1 MTLIIGTIIAAGA
14 GQMLVV
20 KVSSDLIQNS
30 LRCMEEEE
38 EEAAACFI
46 KGSGFREIYE
56 SLIAS

>member
-38 EEAAACFI
+38 EEAAAYFI

-56 SLIAS
+56 SWFAS

>member
-1 MTLIIGTIIAAGA
+1 MTLIIGTIIAARA

-38 EEAAACFI
+38 EEAVAYYI

-56 SLIAS
+56 S

>member
-1 MTLIIGTIIAAGA
+1 MCRKNDGVIGTIIAA

-38 EEAAACFI
+38 EEAAAYFI

-56 SLIAS
+56 S